1 MEVCAEADMDVGV
14 TVEKLN
20 AGVAFGCVVWGEVRM
35 EGVEACSVANRSG
48 VGVEAAGMLHPAV
61 SVQMSNVKMNF
72 VLFMFGLNG
81 FKVALLACQNFGTNT
96 SAIRAGYLFI
106 CRMIFLEASHAL
118 HFGRYKTNVQL
129 RMFHRR
135 TDAEF
140 VPMGL
145 QGGGV
150 KFGDFAEGDV
160 KDCDT
165 LPIRTAKNFLEN
177 CLNMLGNLH

>member
-72 VLFMFGLNG
+72 VLFMFGLDG
-81 FKVALLACQNFGTNT
+81 FKVTLLACQNF
-96 SAIRAGYLFI
+96 RAKAPAMRTDYFFVS
-106 CRMIFLEASHAL
+106 RVIFLETRHAL

-145 QGGGV
+145 QVGGV
-150 KFGDFAEGDV
+150 KFGDFAEGDM
-160 KDCDT
+160 KRGD
-165 LPIRTAKNFLEN
+165 AF
-177 CLNMLGNLH
+177 